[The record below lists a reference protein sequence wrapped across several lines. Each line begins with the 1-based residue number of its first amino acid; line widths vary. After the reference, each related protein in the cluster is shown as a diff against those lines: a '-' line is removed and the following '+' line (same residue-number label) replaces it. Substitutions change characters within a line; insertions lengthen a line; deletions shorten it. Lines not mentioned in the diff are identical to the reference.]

1 MNKERTFVGFGFG
14 AIQAGLFLYE
24 AFRSGHFD
32 KLVVAE
38 IMPDIVNAVNGNG
51 GRYMV
56 NVATASG
63 IEQHEVSGV
72 VLYNPK
78 DPQGREALVNAI
90 AEASEIATALPSV
103 GAFGTGKAGDVVDVL
118 SAGLKLKMKQNG
130 PPAVI
135 YTAENHNHAAEILHE
150 RLCGVMP
157 EKHSNLWQILNTVIG
172 KMSGVVAD
180 SAQIREQGLAPIVSD
195 FSKAFLVEVFNRI
208 LITRITIPGFVRGIA
223 VFEEKE
229 NLLPFEEA
237 KLYGHNATHALI
249 GYMLRERGRT
259 WMADAR
265 QEPDLL
271 STARAAFLEESGGGL
286 CRKFAGLDPLFSKT
300 GYTAYADD
308 LLERMMNPYLRDS
321 VERVTR
327 DPRRKLGWD
336 DRLIG
341 TMRMVMSQSIT
352 PVRYAEAAAS
362 AFRMLCAQEHSTAET
377 LSSELWPAVPASVK
391 DSVLALVLPSLGGKK
406 NK

>member
-1 MNKERTFVGFGFG
+1 MDKKRTFVGFGFG

-38 IMPDIVNAVNGNG
+38 IIPDVVRALNGNG

-72 VLYNPK
+72 ILYNPK
-78 DPQGREALVNAI
+78 DPLDREVLVNAV

-103 GAFGTGKAGDVVDVL
+103 DAFGSGKAGDVVDVL
-118 SAGLKLKMKQNG
+118 SAGLKLKAEQGG

-150 RLCGVMP
+150 RLCGVMQ
-157 EKHSNLWQILNTVIG
+157 EKHNGLWQTLNTVIG
-172 KMSGVVAD
+172 KMSGVIAD
-180 SAQIREQGLAPIVSD
+180 PGQIKEQGLAPIVPD
-195 FSKAFLVEVFNRI
+195 FSRAFLVEVFNRI
-208 LITRITIPGFVRGIA
+208 LVTRITTPGFVRGIA

-265 QEPDLL
+265 QEPELL
-271 STARAAFLEESGGGL
+271 SAARLAFLEESGVGL
-286 CRKFAGLDPLFSKT
+286 CRKFAGIDPLFT
-300 GYTAYADD
+300 GAGYEMYVDD

-341 TMRMVMSQSIT
+341 TMRMVMSQGIT
-352 PVRYAEAAAS
+352 PVRYTEAAAS
-362 AFRMLCAQEHSTAET
+362 AFRMLCAQEHRTTEA
-377 LSSELWPAVPASVK
+377 LASELWPAVPASVK
-391 DSVLALVLPSLGGKK
+391 DSVLSLVFPLRGGE
-406 NK
+406 NNT